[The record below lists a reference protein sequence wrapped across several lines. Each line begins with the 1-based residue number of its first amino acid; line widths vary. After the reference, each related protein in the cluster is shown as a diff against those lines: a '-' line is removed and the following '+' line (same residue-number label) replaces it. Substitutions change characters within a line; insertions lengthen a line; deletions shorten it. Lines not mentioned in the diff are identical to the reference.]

1 MQILTLYQFQNYHQ
15 QYNNMEV
22 KEIKNGTVQGEYAI
36 YENDTIVFVG
46 TEEICNK
53 KLEEL
58 QPQTTVSKILNI
70 FK

>member
-1 MQILTLYQFQNYHQ
+1 
-15 QYNNMEV
+15 MEV